1 MVFEQTKFFAY
12 VLGLSELH
20 IKILVVVY
28 VCLFDKQELSVKT
41 CVKAKTDS
49 CEKLWVFS
57 IVKQIS
63 NTRTPK
69 EYKMREYY

>member
-1 MVFEQTKFFAY
+1 M
-12 VLGLSELH
+12 
-20 IKILVVVY
+20 KILVVLCMCVY
-28 VCLFDKQELSVKT
+28 LISNNLVSGLVSR
-41 CVKAKTDS
+41 AKTDN

-69 EYKMREYY
+69 EYKVRGY

>member
-1 MVFEQTKFFAY
+1 M
-12 VLGLSELH
+12 LGLSELH
-20 IKILVVVY
+20 MKILVVLCMCVY
-28 VCLFDKQELSVKT
+28 LISKNLVSGLVSR
-41 CVKAKTDS
+41 AKTDN

-69 EYKMREYY
+69 EYKVRGY

>member
-1 MVFEQTKFFAY
+1 M
-12 VLGLSELH
+12 LGLSELH
-20 IKILVVVY
+20 MKILVVLCMCVY
-28 VCLFDKQELSVKT
+28 LISNNLVSGLVSR
-41 CVKAKTDS
+41 AKTDN

-69 EYKMREYY
+69 EYKVRGY